1 MGAECGGGREDC
13 EAERAAVGGEGPGAA
28 GIGEDA
34 AESEVVTEGVE
45 GAVVLA
51 SDAAPW
57 LVRRCHRAIM
67 AHGKKYDNN
76 DGVPHQS

>member
-1 MGAECGGGREDC
+1 MGTEGARGGEDS
-13 EAERAAVGGEGPGAA
+13 EAEGAAVGGEGPRAA
-28 GIGEDA
+28 GLGEDA
-34 AESEVVTEGVE
+34 AESEVVAEGVE
-45 GAVVLA
+45 GAAVLA
-51 SDAAPW
+51 ADAAPW